1 VIQGLTKD
9 SPRIDWRLL
18 RWVQGEQQMRKA
30 QFRLEV
36 VSVEEAK
43 NILKLERL
51 RAERKSKRKIK
62 IVRKS
67 KKSAAR
73 PQPQSMQSEVTSS

>member
-1 VIQGLTKD
+1 MLKNHIQ
-9 SPRIDWRLL
+9 I
-18 RWVQGEQQMRKA
+18 
-30 QFRLEV
+30 EV

-43 NILKLERL
+43 NILRLERL